1 MSKINQDLS
10 GRRVCIMAT
19 DGFEQSELMVEA
31 LQNAGKFYE
40 FLELEEAGHSYRADG
55 ERQKELETILAF
67 VQKYLPVSQM
77 EAP

>member
-1 MSKINQDLS
+1 MP
-10 GRRVCIMAT
+10 
-19 DGFEQSELMVEA
+19 FEQSELMVEA
-31 LQNAGKFYE
+31 LQNAGKSYE

-77 EAP
+77 QDP